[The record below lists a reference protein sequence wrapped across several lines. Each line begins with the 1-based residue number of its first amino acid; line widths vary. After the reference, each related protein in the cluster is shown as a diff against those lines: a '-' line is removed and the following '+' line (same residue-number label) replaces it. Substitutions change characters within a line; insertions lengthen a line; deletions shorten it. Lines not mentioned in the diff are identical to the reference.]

1 MERNVLK
8 KKWHVLF
15 NELKERWPD
24 VTQSDVEYING
35 DKTKLLKIV
44 QTRRHIS
51 AGEAQRDV
59 DEFLNTLELR
69 QNVA

>member
-24 VTQSDVEYING
+24 FTQSDVEYING
-35 DKTKLLKIV
+35 DKTKLTEIV
-44 QTRRHIS
+44 KMRRHIS
-51 AGEAQRDV
+51 AEEAQREV
-59 DEFLNTLELR
+59 DEFLNHLEIR
-69 QNVA
+69 PNFA